1 MDTTSLCQDCGKL
14 FTEKWMLQEH
24 KKEAH
29 DERVLKCDH
38 CSIELVG
45 LLKMKAHKQK
55 HKQKECKKC
64 SLLVFINSWSS
75 HQAKCSETKFKCE
88 KCSFETSKKFNLQK
102 RIKSIHESSRKEK
115 VQKEHKCVH
124 CNKTFNMKKHLDQHV
139 RIHSSVKELA
149 CLLCDKKFATHP
161 YLAQHMKNIH
171 LDKTETINTS
181 EGHEGVFEQ
190 KPKEKE
196 MKSGPS
202 NECEKCDYKT
212 ARLPHL
218 TRHLTTHDK
227 VKKPTQCDKCDFTS
241 KYSTTLKRHIKSQ
254 HKGDSES
261 NQYRKIN
268 KMNVPKAQSKEK
280 KQDKADVVFG
290 EE

>member
-1 MDTTSLCQDCGKL
+1 
-14 FTEKWMLQEH
+14 
-24 KKEAH
+24 
-29 DERVLKCDH
+29 
-38 CSIELVG
+38 
-45 LLKMKAHKQK
+45 
-55 HKQKECKKC
+55 
-64 SLLVFINSWSS
+64 
-75 HQAKCSETKFKCE
+75 
-88 KCSFETSKKFNLQK
+88 
-102 RIKSIHESSRKEK
+102 
-115 VQKEHKCVH
+115 
-124 CNKTFNMKKHLDQHV
+124 MKKHLDQHV
-139 RIHSSVKELA
+139 KIHSSVKELA

-218 TRHLTTHDK
+218 TRHLTTHGK

-261 NQYRKIN
+261 NQYRKMN
-268 KMNVPKAQSKEK
+268 KMNVPKGQSKEK
-280 KQDKADVVFG
+280 KHDKADVVFG